1 MAFQVRDLMIALE
14 PSRHA
19 CPTASADTQC
29 PAASATV
36 APWFLTCG
44 PISADTQC
52 PTASAEPE
60 VGTES
65 AQRLAL
71 LRRQMAEVVA
81 HLN

>member
-1 MAFQVRDLMIALE
+1 MAFQVRDLLVTLE

-19 CPTASADTQC
+19 CPTASADC
-29 PAASATV
+29 PTASATL
-36 APWFLTCG
+36 PWQLTCG

-60 VGTES
+60 VGIEAPSLT
-65 AQRLAL
+65 L
-71 LRRQMAEVVA
+71 LRRQLAQ

>member
-1 MAFQVRDLMIALE
+1 MAFQIKDLMVPLE

-29 PAASATV
+29 PTASATL
-36 APWFLTCG
+36 PWHLTCG

-60 VGTES
+60 VAEGPL
-65 AQRLAL
+65 QNLRL
-71 LRRQMAEVVA
+71 LRRQLAER
-81 HLN
+81 LN